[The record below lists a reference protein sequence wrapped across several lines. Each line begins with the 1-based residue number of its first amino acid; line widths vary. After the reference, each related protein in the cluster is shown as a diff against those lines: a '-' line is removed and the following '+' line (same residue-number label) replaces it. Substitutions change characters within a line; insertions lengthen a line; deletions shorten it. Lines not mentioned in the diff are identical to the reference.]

1 MGAPSETYTPLE
13 LREAK
18 KSWMLDKGQG
28 RATRKN
34 KKNYGR
40 PSKPERKRAPSP
52 NEIYQ
57 YVEKARARAAAI
69 RSGSYI

>member
-1 MGAPSETYTPLE
+1 MPDTLPLDYS
-13 LREAK
+13 EAK

-40 PSKPERKRAPSP
+40 PSKPERKRAPSL
-52 NEIYQ
+52 NELRKYLPYQ
-57 YVEKARARAAAI
+57 PENY
-69 RSGSYI
+69 